1 MLCTRILHEQFHK
14 EMKRLLL
21 MRHAKS
27 SWDDQ
32 DLADFD
38 RPLNDRGLAAA
49 PFMGELIAGRGLAP
63 DEIVS
68 SPAKRAVH
76 TATLFKDSGGFE
88 ALIRLEERIY
98 EAGPQTLKQVAA
110 EFRDEFDVVMMVG
123 HNPGF
128 EGFVSY
134 LTGKHESMPTAAVA
148 VIDLN
153 IDNWSD
159 VKNAEGDLIEV
170 IRPKEQARNN

>member
-1 MLCTRILHEQFHK
+1 
-14 EMKRLLL
+14 MKRLLL
-21 MRHAKS
+21 LRHAKS

-32 DLADFD
+32 NLADFD
-38 RPLNDRGLAAA
+38 RPLNDRGKAAA
-49 PFMGELIAGRGLAP
+49 PFMGELIAARDLIP

-68 SPAKRAVH
+68 SPAKRAVQ

-88 ALIRLEERIY
+88 VPIRLDERIY
-98 EAGPQTLKQVAA
+98 EAGPQTLKHVVS
-110 EFRDEFDVVMMVG
+110 EFREELDVVMMVG

-128 EGFVSY
+128 EGFVSL
-134 LTGKHESMPTAAVA
+134 LTGNQESMPTAAVA

-153 IDNWSD
+153 IDKWSD
-159 VKNAEGDLIEV
+159 VKNGEGGLIEV

>member
-1 MLCTRILHEQFHK
+1 
-14 EMKRLLL
+14 MKRLLL

-27 SWDDQ
+27 SWDNS

-38 RPLNDRGLAAA
+38 RPLNDRGEAAA

-63 DEIVS
+63 EEIVS
-68 SPAKRAVH
+68 SPAKRALQ
-76 TATLFKDSGGFE
+76 TATLVKESGGIE
-88 ALIRLEERIY
+88 APIRLDERIY
-98 EAGPQTLKQVAA
+98 EAGAQTLKQVAS
-110 EFRDEFDVVMMVG
+110 EFRDELDIMMMIG

-128 EGFVSY
+128 EGFVSF
-134 LTGKHESMPTAAVA
+134 LTGKQESMPTAALA
-148 VIDLN
+148 VIDLD

-159 VKNAEGDLIEV
+159 VKNGEGDLIEV